1 MESGSSSN
9 PSNNDSGLTR
19 ILHRPLVA
27 AMILGVVSLS
37 FFLAGI
43 GRPVFMYYD
52 EGVYV
57 PEARAFVQ
65 GQLDAATK
73 MHNLARPPFGKM
85 LMAIGMKAAGDTPF
99 GWRVASAVCG
109 ALTLVAVYLWTL
121 LLLRDPGVAFFAACL
136 TLFNN
141 FLFVMSRVG
150 MMDAFLV
157 FFLMWS
163 LVAFTAAIGLDLGA
177 GSRRILFVCSGVLM
191 GLAGA
196 CKWNAI
202 DTLAVLVLVSFA
214 LLWVARRSPAR
225 STASLAPYTRGIEQI
240 GVPTL
245 LLGLV
250 VAPMISYSLT
260 YWPLCRL
267 LHQPF
272 RFTELMAIHRYMWYL
287 STHWETNK
295 AITSAWYTWPL
306 NTSPQRALSYLIA
319 NPVVAWGGLAALIFC
334 LRRFWKTVDLPE
346 GLVVLLFAANYLQWA
361 VTPEKG
367 LLYYYYYP
375 AVMILGVAVAVALR
389 SLPQTI
395 FSVRISLILVVAAAA
410 VFLWCYP
417 RMMHLEAPWDC
428 ALGCWN

>member
-1 MESGSSSN
+1 MESVSDSNASKGSPLLKRMLN
-9 PSNNDSGLTR
+9 
-19 ILHRPLVA
+19 RPLIA

-37 FFLAGI
+37 LLLAGI
-43 GRPVFMYYD
+43 GRPAFMYYD

-57 PEARAFVQ
+57 PEARSFVQ
-65 GQLDAATK
+65 GQMDADTK
-73 MHNLARPPFGKM
+73 MHNLARPPFGKV

-99 GWRVASAVCG
+99 GWRIASAVCG

-121 LLLRDPGVAFFAACL
+121 LLLPDPGVAFFAACL
-136 TLFNN
+136 AFFNN

-150 MMDAFLV
+150 MMDSFLV

-163 LVAFTAAIGLDLGA
+163 LVAYTAAIVLDLA
-177 GSRRILFVCSGVLM
+177 ARSRRFLFVCSGVLM

-202 DTLAVLVLVSFA
+202 DTLAVLVVVSFA
-214 LLWVARRSPAR
+214 LLWLARRSPAG
-225 STASLAPYTRGIEQI
+225 SVAPLVPYTRNIQQI
-240 GVPTL
+240 GVLTL

-250 VAPMISYSLT
+250 VAPMVSYSLT

-267 LHQPF
+267 LRQPF
-272 RFTELMAIHRYMWYL
+272 NLTELAAIHRYMWYL
-287 STHWETNK
+287 STHWATNK

-306 NTSPQRALSYLIA
+306 NTNPQRALSYLVA
-319 NPVVAWGGLAALIFC
+319 NPVVAWGGLVAVIFC
-334 LRRFWKTVDLPE
+334 LRRFWKTWDLPE

-367 LLYYYYYP
+367 LMYYYYYP
-375 AVMILGVAVAVALR
+375 AVMILGVAIAVALR
-389 SLPQTI
+389 SLPPTI
-395 FSVRISLILVVAAAA
+395 FRVRLSLILLVAAAT

-417 RMMHLEAPWDC
+417 QMMHLEAPWDC
-428 ALGCWN
+428 ALGCWD